1 MSTIKTIR
9 RYLPYC
15 NNNSN
20 NEYFMSF
27 IIFLEILSDNFMFF
41 GIIVFDDINSIYL
54 KLFQGFIL
62 LLVTISLLRAVC
74 DKHFFKLHC

>member
-1 MSTIKTIR
+1 
-9 RYLPYC
+9 
-15 NNNSN
+15 
-20 NEYFMSF
+20 MSF